1 MSVDI
6 PAGVG
11 EKMQY
16 IVHEFND
23 NTIRFVLRYPE
34 RLDADA
40 LRLATVALVSSV
52 DVLHASFEAG
62 RLSARWHVN
71 AVRAEDCFTH
81 VAAAQNPT
89 EAALR
94 QALQPITADAPA
106 QMRCVLVE
114 GERDCAIAV
123 LISHLCADGV
133 DSRYLLC
140 KLCEAYSLQ
149 ASAGS
154 CAGLAVKNG
163 SRAVEQLYERLTA
176 EERRALKK
184 DPRTGV
190 RSSFSYPTQE
200 PGEPAVLRRELSCA
214 VMEAAHARVQA
225 LGATVNDLL
234 LTAAYYAFVEVG
246 GGEPKA
252 PVSLMSMMDLRRHCA
267 GGDSAGLCNLTGSL
281 ATALPEGLHATFNE
295 TLGDIAAQTRRL
307 KSDPLAGLYGM
318 PLLHAAAKRL
328 PMGLLLAVVGRLY
341 GSMSVGMTNVGR
353 MTRTE
358 LTMNGV
364 APAQAWFGG
373 PIKRKPGMQISA
385 VSLDQ
390 ECALCI
396 WGYAT
401 PEDRAVLQRLLDRM
415 AAHVTD
421 FAAL

>member
-1 MSVDI
+1 MSAAI
-6 PAGVG
+6 PAGAG

-23 NTIRFVLRYPE
+23 NTIRFVLRYPVL
-34 RLDADA
+34 LDADA
-40 LRLATVALVSSV
+40 LRQATVALISSV

-62 RLSARWHVN
+62 RVNACWHVN
-71 AVRAEDCFTH
+71 AVRAGDCFTRI
-81 VAAAQNPT
+81 VGAEQPA
-89 EAALR
+89 EEALR
-94 QALQPITADAPA
+94 QALQPIAADAPA

-114 GERDCAIAV
+114 GAQECAIAV

-133 DSRYLLC
+133 DSRYLLR
-140 KLCEAYSLQ
+140 KLCEAYGLQ

-154 CAGLAVKNG
+154 CEGLSVKNG
-163 SRAVEQLYERLTA
+163 SRAVEQLYGRLTA

-190 RSSFSYPTQE
+190 RSSFTYPTQE
-200 PGEPAVLRRELSCA
+200 PGEPAVLRRELPSA
-214 VMEAAHARVQA
+214 VMAAAHARVQT

-234 LTAAYYAFVEVG
+234 LTAGYYAFVEVSG
-246 GGEPKA
+246 SDPKA

-281 ATALPEGLHATFNE
+281 ATALTGGLHETFDE
-295 TLGDIAAQTRRL
+295 TLRDVAAQTRRL

-353 MTRTE
+353 MKRTE

-364 APAQAWFGG
+364 APLQAWFGG

-390 ECALCI
+390 DCALCI
-396 WGYAT
+396 WGNAT
-401 PEDRAVLQRLLDRM
+401 PEDQVVLQRLLDRM
-415 AAHVTD
+415 AEHVTA
-421 FAAL
+421 FAEM